1 MLTAACAAYSLVM
14 LWATVAA
21 CYNDF
26 TAIQGSIE
34 GFQLVNQFGCN
45 QSSMRFSAAAPK
57 FSCIEM
63 WKKLGTI
70 VIIIMI
76 DWHNIILS

>member
-1 MLTAACAAYSLVM
+1 MLTAARTANSLIVF
-14 LWATVAA
+14 WATVTA

-34 GFQLVNQFGCN
+34 GFQLVDQFGCN
-45 QSSMRFSAAAPK
+45 QSFMRFSAAAPK

-63 WKKLGTI
+63 RGKLGTI
-70 VIIIMI
+70 IIIIMI
-76 DWHNIILS
+76 D